1 MPTHSVAAAVLRER
15 IFNSDARN
23 AVSVP
28 HNQHP
33 PFPFEF
39 QHVGVAPA
47 KPKVQQPLSAG
58 SAPQA
63 QTYNAVADAFG
74 DAFGA
79 PVQQQQQQQ
88 QQQAVVQ
95 TPIQQAQPQQ
105 PAPSAYAQ
113 AMAAQAPTQH
123 QPSQQHQP
131 QATGYGAPQAASY
144 GAAPIAAPAASY
156 GAAPQANNYAAA
168 PQQHS
173 VAAAESGFFSL
184 PGDIFAYARS
194 AQARNG
200 QHFSGHSGTL

>member
-79 PVQQQQQQQ
+79 VRE
-88 QQQAVVQ
+88 AVRERL
-95 TPIQQAQPQQ
+95 IFINISHCADCD
-105 PAPSAYAQ
+105 
-113 AMAAQAPTQH
+113 
-123 QPSQQHQP
+123 
-131 QATGYGAPQAASY
+131 
-144 GAAPIAAPAASY
+144 
-156 GAAPQANNYAAA
+156 
-168 PQQHS
+168 S
-173 VAAAESGFFSL
+173 VCQSLSSL
-184 PGDIFAYARS
+184 PRCESREPYSTAIRAS
-194 AQARNG
+194 IH
-200 QHFSGHSGTL
+200 QHGHLSE